1 MDGLLMD
8 RFDYQNLRFT
18 VESQIVDLDNGVLDR
33 DAVINGVMRAFLQA
47 VATSQVKRAS
57 AKRAFRTFRRDSEK
71 KPPSWAF
78 RKPGISSRLPT
89 L

>member
-1 MDGLLMD
+1 MD
-8 RFDYQNLRFT
+8 RVDYQNLRFA
-18 VESQIVDLDNGVLDR
+18 VESQIVDLDNGILDR
-33 DAVINGVMRAFLQA
+33 DAVVNRVMRSFLQA

-57 AKRAFRTFRRDSEK
+57 SKRAFQTFRRDAK
-71 KPPSWAF
+71 TKTPSWAF